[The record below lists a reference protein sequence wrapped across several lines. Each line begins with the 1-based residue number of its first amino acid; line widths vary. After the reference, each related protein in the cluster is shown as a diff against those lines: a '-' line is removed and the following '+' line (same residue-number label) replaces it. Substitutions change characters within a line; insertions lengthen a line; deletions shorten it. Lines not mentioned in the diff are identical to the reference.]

1 MLLGNARYP
10 LFLGLICLGVLLHML
25 GAPIIFWD
33 LDGSEDDFI
42 STLLMGLTVH
52 SDTPYSLALRSC
64 LLTLLLS
71 TVSYMFLHEHSF
83 FRPPVFS

>member
-1 MLLGNARYP
+1 MVNRMLLGNARYP
-10 LFLGLICLGVLLHML
+10 LFLVLICLSVLLHML

-42 STLLMGLTVH
+42 STLLMGV
-52 SDTPYSLALRSC
+52 
-64 LLTLLLS
+64 LS
-71 TVSYMFLHEHSF
+71 TVSYMFRDEHSF